1 MRILHIV
8 TAFPRDER
16 DVITPWLVE
25 MLKRE
30 KAAGLEPEIF
40 APSYKGL
47 GDQILFGLTVHR
59 FRYFF
64 RRWENLTHEEMA
76 VDRIDRSPLYRI
88 LPAFY
93 LAGGIRAAW
102 RLCRKNKYD
111 ALHVHWPLP
120 SAVFGFTAR
129 LASGTKIVTTFYGA
143 ELRWVKHSLP
153 FLKGFLRWSAR
164 ISARV
169 VAISTYTANEVKEL
183 ADMPVEVIPYTIGFP
198 GNPKSDP
205 STSLGA
211 GIRNPKSEEKEILTV
226 GRLVERKGV
235 RYLVEAMEFL
245 PRTLDARLAVVGG
258 GPLLDELKAQA
269 AGSGSADRIAF
280 TGLVSEPELAARYRR
295 AAVYVQPAIIDSRGD
310 TEMLG
315 VVLLEAMHHGVPVIG
330 SDLGG
335 ITDIIINEKT
345 GLLVPEKDPVALAKA
360 IERILTDDTLRGQ
373 LVANAS
379 RHLRENFSWDII
391 IKKWITLYESI
402 E

>member
-1 MRILHIV
+1 MRVLHIV
-8 TAFPRDER
+8 TAFPRTEN

-25 MLKRE
+25 LLRRQ
-30 KAAGLEPEIF
+30 KAAGLEPEVF

-47 GDQILFGLTVHR
+47 GDQLMFGLTVHR

-64 RRWENLTHEEMA
+64 RRWEDLTHDEMT
-76 VDRIDRSPLYRI
+76 VDRIARSPRHKL

-93 LAGGIRAAW
+93 LAGGIRAIW
-102 RLCRKNKYD
+102 RLCRKNRYD

-120 SAVFGFTAR
+120 HAVFGFAAR
-129 LASGTKIVTTFYGA
+129 LASGAKIVTTFYGA

-169 VAISTYTANEVKEL
+169 TAISTFTAGEVRQL
-183 ADMPVEVIPYTIGFP
+183 ADVPVEVIPYTIGFAD
-198 GNPKSDP
+198 NIKFEISNLKSARP
-205 STSLGA
+205 
-211 GIRNPKSEEKEILTV
+211 EVLTV

-235 RYLVEAMEFL
+235 RYLIEAFGLL
-245 PRTLDARLAVVGG
+245 PASLDARLVVVGG

-269 AGSGSADRIAF
+269 AGSGAAGRITF
-280 TGLVSEPELAARYRR
+280 TGRVTEAELIAHYQR

-315 VVLLEAMHHGVPVIG
+315 VVLLEAMHYGVPVIG

-335 ITDIIINEKT
+335 ITDIIIHEKT
-345 GLLVPEKDPVALAKA
+345 GLLVPEKDPAALAQA
-360 IERILTDDTLRGQ
+360 IERILTDITLRDQ
-373 LVANAS
+373 LTANAGQ
-379 RHLRENFSWDII
+379 HLRESFDWDVIV
-391 IKKWITLYESI
+391 KKWLTLYKTI
-402 E
+402 